1 MTKNN
6 LLSDIYQSKEI
17 SDVLIKIQPESIRDD
32 LKQHVFLL
40 LLEKSDEF
48 ILELHHIGKLKNYIV
63 KVICQL
69 VNFKKDKFYTINGK
83 GRDGRCIE
91 ISYDFSVQKLNYK
104 EDSYKDNEDIK
115 LEVACKK
122 ELDRIK
128 KIDFP
133 SQTGKKCTSVSM
145 YHGILLELYV
155 EKGNYRAVSKETGIP
170 CKSVYNAVQMA
181 KEEIKRKVC
190 QL

>member
-40 LLEKSDEF
+40 LLEKTDEF
-48 ILELHHIGKLKNYIV
+48 ILELHDIGKLKNYIV
-63 KVICQL
+63 KVLCQL
-69 VNFKKDKFYTINGK
+69 VNFKKDKFHTINGK

-91 ISYDFSVQKLNYK
+91 VSYDFTVERLNYQL
-104 EDSYKDNEDIK
+104 EDNSEIIK
-115 LEVACKK
+115 LEDSCQR

-145 YHGILLELYV
+145 YHGILLERYV

-181 KEEIKRKVC
+181 KEEIKKRVC
-190 QL
+190 LQ

>member
-6 LLSDIYQSKEI
+6 LLSEIYQSKEI
-17 SDVLIKIQPESIRDD
+17 SEVLAKIQPEIRDD

-40 LLEKSDEF
+40 LLEKTDEF
-48 ILELHHIGKLKNYIV
+48 VLELHNIGKLKNYIV

-69 VNFKKDKFYTINGK
+69 VNFKKDKFHTVNGR
-83 GRDGRCIE
+83 GRDGKCIE
-91 ISYDFSVQKLNYK
+91 IHVSDLRLLEYYK
-104 EDSYKDNEDIK
+104 EDTYQEDIR
-115 LEVACKK
+115 LEDSCKR

-133 SQTGKKCTSVSM
+133 SQTGKKCSSVSM
-145 YHGILLELYV
+145 YHGILLERYV
-155 EKGNYRAVSKETGIP
+155 EKGNYRAVSNETGIP

-181 KEEIKRKVC
+181 KEEIKKRVC
-190 QL
+190 LQ